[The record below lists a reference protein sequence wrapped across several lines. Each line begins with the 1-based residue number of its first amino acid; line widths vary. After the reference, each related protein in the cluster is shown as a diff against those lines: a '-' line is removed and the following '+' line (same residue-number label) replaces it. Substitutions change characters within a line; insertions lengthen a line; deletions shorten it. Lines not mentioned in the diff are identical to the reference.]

1 MRVTIVMAALVLSAC
16 NGPKEN
22 AGKGA
27 AFNASKAN
35 TAGASAAT
43 VTPILRTRHTISDQP
58 LELPQGEA
66 EMVAVAV
73 DIPAGGALPIHKHPW
88 SRFFYVERGTL
99 RVVNQE
105 TGKSM
110 DFKAGQV
117 QAEAVGQ
124 WHAGRAIGQGPV
136 RVIVI
141 DLVPPG
147 AHTTIMK
154 TKSGAR

>member
-1 MRVTIVMAALVLSAC
+1 MRVTIVIAALVLSAC
-16 NGPKEN
+16 NGPRES
-22 AGKGA
+22 
-27 AFNASKAN
+27 ASERANLNSVAN

-43 VTPILRTRHTISDQP
+43 VTPILRTQRTISGQP
-58 LELPQGEA
+58 LKLPQGEA
-66 EMVAVAV
+66 ELVAIAV

-124 WHAGRAIGQGPV
+124 WHAGRAVGQGPV

-147 AHTTIMK
+147 SNTTIMK
-154 TKSGAR
+154 PTNAAR